1 VCPCVMTMK
10 LQATLIDYE
19 YPANKG
25 RGIPDPLIWDL
36 TDTATLHLMTLA
48 FGNGIIVEMRVT
60 GDSAEALNVLRSMAL
75 GVGKCRKV
83 ELSDEERARLWLYRD
98 GDACYAQGEANPG
111 YVFVDPVPKP
121 ALVDK

>member
-1 VCPCVMTMK
+1 MK

-19 YPANKG
+19 YPENRG

-36 TDTATLHLMTLA
+36 ADEDTLNLMTLA

-60 GDSAEALNVLRSMAL
+60 GDSVEALDVLRGMAL
-75 GVGKCRKV
+75 GVGNCRRV
-83 ELSDEERARLWLYRD
+83 ELSEGQRERLWLYRD
-98 GDACYAQGEANPG
+98 GDDCYVQGEANPG
-111 YVFVDPVPKP
+111 YVFVDPMPKP